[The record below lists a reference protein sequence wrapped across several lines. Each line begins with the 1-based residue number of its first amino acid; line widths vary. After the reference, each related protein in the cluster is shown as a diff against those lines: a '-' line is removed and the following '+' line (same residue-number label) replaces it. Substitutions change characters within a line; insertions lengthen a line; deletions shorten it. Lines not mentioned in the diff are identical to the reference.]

1 MPNSSKI
8 SSEFKNF
15 RFRLRYDHLL
25 RFRLRNAKPNEI
37 IEAARELG
45 FKINAKDLERMKT
58 KKEEQTS
65 KKVEPVQKNTALNRL
80 KNFLKS

>member
-15 RFRLRYDHLL
+15 RFRRRYDHLL
-25 RFRLRNAKPNEI
+25 RFRLRNATPKEI

-45 FKINAKDLERMKT
+45 FKINSKDLEKMKT
-58 KKEEQTS
+58 KKEEQTA
-65 KKVEPVQKNTALNRL
+65 KKAEQLRKKSTLDRL